1 MGRDYVPGIPA
12 DDSLYHVLQVSP
24 TARVEVIQA
33 AYRVLA
39 RIYHPDVSTAPDA
52 EEKTRRLNAAYDVL
66 SDPVRRASYDA
77 LRAEAGRSAASR
89 TPPSKPTRSTRSA
102 AVGRVHPAGRPAG
115 SMVLAWAVTSC
126 VALAIVAAMLLML
139 WSLFDALDAPGGSTR
154 APRGSVG
161 APVQA
166 PVPPLFG
173 TTTTWP
179 R

>member
-1 MGRDYVPGIPA
+1 MNYVPGSPA

-24 TARVEVIQA
+24 GARVEVIQA

-39 RIYHPDVSTAPDA
+39 RIHHPDVSMAPDA

-77 LRAEAGRSAASR
+77 LRAEAVRSTASR
-89 TPPSKPTRSTRSA
+89 SSSSNPTRSTRSA
-102 AVGRVHPAGRPAG
+102 AVGRVHPAVRPAG

-126 VALAIVAAMLLML
+126 VALAIMAATLLML
-139 WSLFDALDAPGGSTR
+139 WSLFDALDVPNGSAR
-154 APRGSVG
+154 SPRGAVG
-161 APVQA
+161 PPVQA